1 MTRDVGPAASP
12 GQKARLHKNATAELK
27 KKKKNFNITAHVAA
41 VESIS
46 NRHLQISTDINVR
59 SENEAGREVFGRVFS
74 PCYMAVVSK
83 VGGGA
88 M

>member
-12 GQKARLHKNATAELK
+12 GQKARLHKNATTELK
-27 KKKKNFNITAHVAA
+27 KKIFFNIIVAA

-59 SENEAGREVFGRVFS
+59 SENEAGREVFGHVFS
-74 PCYMAVVSK
+74 PYYMTVVSK